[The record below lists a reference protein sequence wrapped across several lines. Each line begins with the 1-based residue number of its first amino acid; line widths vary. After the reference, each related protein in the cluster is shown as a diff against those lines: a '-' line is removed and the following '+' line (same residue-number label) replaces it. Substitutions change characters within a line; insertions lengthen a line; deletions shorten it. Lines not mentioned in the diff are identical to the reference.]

1 MRSLALFLLSLSLLA
16 ACARPPRPVV
26 AGQSPPAAEERP
38 LETDEYSLY
47 ELLDPESASFHILYE
62 VTAIDPGATV
72 FFNPI
77 RKGSAASGESVRD
90 RATSRPLQFE
100 EVTGAEA
107 RGSGL
112 PGADLD
118 THYIRIH
125 LPRPVPQDGGIRL
138 LIEKTYKDPKSYLR
152 KGADR
157 IVFTRTLGI
166 RRNAIVMPAGYEV
179 IACNV
184 PAQILTQ
191 PDGRLRVSLMHTGPE
206 ALPVTIEARRSA
218 AARPPGAPGGGAPVR
233 AGAPGPD
240 HRLLP
245 AAARDPCLRPLPRLH
260 GVAPRRGPLPQRRA
274 HGERGFQALGAR
286 PRHRRGA
293 HGGDPE
299 RGRSSCK
306 AGLEETAGGESRPAP
321 RWWSSTSPRCRRAA
335 RYASASRETYT
346 DPKSYRLEGDELVFD
361 RTFGRPRN
369 AVVLPAGWYADRELD
384 PRHGLRDPRRPHPP
398 RFRQPPQRRDR
409 RSDQGQKKLKALG
422 FDRFGGPEVLALRE
436 VPDPAPRPGHAIVRM
451 RAIGLN
457 FADVY
462 RRRGNYHLAGEPP

>member
-1 MRSLALFLLSLSLLA
+1 VRSLALFFLGLPLLA
-16 ACARPPRPVV
+16 ACAGPPRPV
-26 AGQSPPAAEERP
+26 APPPAAVSPALAEERP

-47 ELLDPESASFHILYE
+47 ELLDPDSASFHILYE

-100 EVTGAEA
+100 AVSGEEA
-107 RGSGL
+107 RRSGL

-125 LPRPVPQDGGIRL
+125 LPRPVPPDGGIRL

-218 AARPPGAPGGGAPVR
+218 VARLGGPEEE
-233 AGAPGPD
+233 
-240 HRLLP
+240 RLSE
-245 AAARDPCLRPLPRLH
+245 
-260 GVAPRRGPLPQRRA
+260 RA
-274 HGERGFQALGAR
+274 HQDRTIVYSLQPPETHAFDLYHDYTESQPGVDRYLNVVRTGSAASRPSARVLDTGEALTV
-286 PRHRRGA
+286 
-293 HGGDPE
+293 E
-299 RGRSSCK
+299 TRSGEELLK
-306 AGLEETAGGESRPAP
+306 AGLHVGETAGEIQADSEVVVIHFPPVPEGGSVRLRIA
-321 RWWSSTSPRCRRAA
+321 
-335 RYASASRETYT
+335 ETYT

-361 RTFGRPRN
+361 RTLGRPRN
-369 AVVLPAGWYADRELD
+369 AVVLPAGWSLTASSIPAMVSSTPDGRVRLD
-384 PRHGLRDPRRPHPP
+384 
-398 RFRQPPQRRDR
+398 F
-409 RSDQGQKKLKALG
+409 
-422 FDRFGGPEVLALRE
+422 VN
-436 VPDPAPRPGHAIVRM
+436 PRPDEIAVLIKGRK
-451 RAIGLN
+451 N
-457 FADVY
+457 
-462 RRRGNYHLAGEPP
+462 